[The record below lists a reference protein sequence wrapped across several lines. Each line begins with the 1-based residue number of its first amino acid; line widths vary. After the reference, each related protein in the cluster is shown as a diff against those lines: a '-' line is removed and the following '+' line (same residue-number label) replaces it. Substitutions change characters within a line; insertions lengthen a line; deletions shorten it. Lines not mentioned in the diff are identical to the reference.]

1 MDEFE
6 EMGHVES
13 GGQAD
18 LVPIAEEVAVIIP
31 LYESFEQSVMPPV
44 ESALQDLPLG
54 NASFV
59 EETLE
64 KESEPS
70 LENEAKKVSK
80 QLYRRAAIPEE
91 DQTV

>member
-1 MDEFE
+1 
-6 EMGHVES
+6 
-13 GGQAD
+13 
-18 LVPIAEEVAVIIP
+18 
-31 LYESFEQSVMPPV
+31 MPPV

-54 NASFV
+54 IASFV

-70 LENEAKKVSK
+70 LENEAKKVSE